1 MTTMPG
7 LSAMTL
13 SQLRE
18 LQARVAVTISLHP
31 DLKGHPMGTKTTKAD
46 LVEHLVHG
54 NSITKAYAQKLV
66 DQTLQFIADRV
77 DAGETVFLSGFG
89 TFEQRRRAARVGRNP
104 KTGEAVEIA
113 ASTSMGFRPSK
124 RAGK

>member
-1 MTTMPG
+1 MTTLAS

-13 SQLRE
+13 SQLHE

-46 LVEHLVHG
+46 LIEHLAHG

-66 DQTLQFIADRV
+66 DQTLQFITERV
-77 DAGETVFLSGFG
+77 NAGETVFLTGFG
-89 TFEQRRRAARVGRNP
+89 TFEQRQRSSRTGRNP
-104 KTGEAVEIA
+104 RTGEAVEIA
-113 ASTSMGFRPSK
+113 ASSSMGFRPSK